1 MCDDEGFVT
10 RQSVMN
16 DAFWSCLEAVK
27 EDTPE
32 LFPPDQD
39 VGDYDIDR
47 TLRQA
52 SDSHAKALGV
62 SLDDINAMN

>member
-1 MCDDEGFVT
+1 VCDNEGFVT

-16 DAFWSCLEAVK
+16 DAFRACLEAVK
-27 EDTPE
+27 EDAPE

-47 TLRQA
+47 LLRQGL
-52 SDSHAKALGV
+52 DSRAKALGV
-62 SLDDINAMN
+62 SLDDINAVN